1 MADRKYP
8 LHVFWGA
15 GEPDCPEDLKA
26 ANGELIDMRCKV
38 CGDGWLESH
47 DVCMAA
53 LKTVPDAERLCR
65 ALRQFVKLVPAGDEC
80 RLQLTVGAQSFFIG
94 IEPMPEDEAAH
105 FAGLFVLALAGMVQ
119 QVTTGVAVV
128 HAALPVDRLEQL
140 IDAYLED
147 YEMVGEAE
155 DGRDAFHQPT
165 DDERALIKDAIF
177 GLLANEEWDA
187 EWGKLIEQRARERAA
202 RGVDLPGGAKHG

>member
-119 QVTTGVAVV
+119 QVTTGVKVRPSAIAELRERIAAERNDGVQGGSGV
-128 HAALPVDRLEQL
+128 ERMEQALRDQETHFEQVYASGVALPFSPS
-140 IDAYLED
+140 A
-147 YEMVGEAE
+147 
-155 DGRDAFHQPT
+155 
-165 DDERALIKDAIF
+165 DEPS
-177 GLLANEEWDA
+177 
-187 EWGKLIEQRARERAA
+187 Q
-202 RGVDLPGGAKHG
+202 